1 MAYHKGVEVGM
12 CYECVHYDDSNT
24 YEGTGFCNMHQDF
37 VKDADSCDD
46 WSDD

>member
-1 MAYHKGVEVGM
+1 MK
-12 CYECVHYDDSNT
+12 CSECAHYDDSNT
-24 YEGTGFCNMHQDF
+24 YKGTGFCNMHQDF